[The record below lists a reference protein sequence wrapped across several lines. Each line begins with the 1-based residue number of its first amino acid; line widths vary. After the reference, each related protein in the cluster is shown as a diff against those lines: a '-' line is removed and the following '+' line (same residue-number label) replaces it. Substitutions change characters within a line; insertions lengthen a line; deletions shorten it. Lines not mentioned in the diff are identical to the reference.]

1 MRRGQNLPKH
11 HLLLLGRGSLKLL
24 LNKPRAMLIHT
35 ELDKVINDVAQLQ
48 MRLSIG
54 AKVLEESATSD
65 RRATTA
71 VAAISVAVAS
81 RWRTLVTAA
90 TV

>member
-11 HLLLLGRGSLKLL
+11 HLLLLGSGSLKLL
-24 LNKPRAMLIHT
+24 LNKPRSMLIHA

-65 RRATTA
+65 RRATA
-71 VAAISVAVAS
+71 VTAISVAVAS
-81 RWRTLVTAA
+81 RWRALVTA